1 MNKTKTPDPRTMKII
16 LNDREEIVDT
26 DQLNITELLEK
37 KNFSFKML
45 VIKVNG
51 KLIKKPEYETT
62 LVKEGDNVMVL
73 HLISGG

>member
-1 MNKTKTPDPRTMKII
+1 MKIT
-16 LNDREEIVDT
+16 LNNREEIIDAS
-26 DQLNITELLEK
+26 QLTVKELLEV

-51 KLIKKPEYETT
+51 KLIKKTEYESTG
-62 LVKEGDNVMVL
+62 LQDGDDVMVL

>member
-1 MNKTKTPDPRTMKII
+1 MKII
-16 LNDREEIVDT
+16 LNNRDESFELE
-26 DQLNITELLEK
+26 QMNILQLLEQ

-51 KLIKKPEYETT
+51 KLIRKTEYESTM
-62 LVKEGDNVMVL
+62 VKEGDEVMVL

>member
-1 MNKTKTPDPRTMKII
+1 MKII

-26 DQLNITELLEK
+26 DQLNIAELLEK

-51 KLIKKPEYETT
+51 KLIKKPEFETT
-62 LVKEGDNVMVL
+62 RVKEGDNVMVL

>member
-1 MNKTKTPDPRTMKII
+1 MKII
-16 LNDREEIVDT
+16 LNNRDESFELEQMNIV
-26 DQLNITELLEK
+26 QLLEQ

-51 KLIKKPEYETT
+51 KLIRKTEYEST
-62 LVKEGDNVMVL
+62 LVKDGDEVMVL

>member
-1 MNKTKTPDPRTMKII
+1 MKIT
-16 LNDREEIVDT
+16 LNNREEIIDAS
-26 DQLNITELLEK
+26 QLTVKELLEV

-51 KLIKKPEYETT
+51 KLIKKTEYESTG
-62 LVKEGDNVMVL
+62 LQDGDNVMVL